1 MLVYALYPETIDFGT
16 ALFIAFAAILIVFLI
31 LIIIVFVS
39 GGASIIVR
47 KTEARNN
54 INPRPENAL
63 LEKDEDA
70 VVASIVATIEFNKEF
85 NTDARL
91 VKIERIN

>member
-1 MLVYALYPETIDFGT
+1 MVTYALFPSDIDFGT

-39 GGASIIVR
+39 GGASILVT
-47 KTEARNN
+47 KVEAKNN
-54 INPRPENAL
+54 IKPRPENAI
-63 LEKDEDA
+63 LETDEDA

-91 VKIERIN
+91 VKIERID